1 MPDHNWPRLWP
12 TKDDARV
19 RRLLIAHANSGTLEE
34 PAETATRSSRKA
46 AQMLAIR
53 CSFHA
58 ADNEAANARFQCGA
72 RLEPSTRCRIAER
85 IIATFRCRNRSIRL
99 LRHIRL
105 WTHGHRTNGVLMS
118 PAFTSSIALAMAITP
133 TLAAAQSMPDESL
146 TERNKAV
153 VRAYLDEIAQ
163 RGSMVAREQYFKS
176 TTTFNG
182 DPDLARQLARI
193 VEIRRAF
200 PDLEMTIEQQI
211 AEGPWVAT
219 RVTYRGTH
227 AREFAGI
234 PATGRRIE
242 YAGTA
247 MDRLENGKVVE
258 MWHTVNMH
266 LLMRQIAGD
275 GSAPQKP

>member
-1 MPDHNWPRLWP
+1 
-12 TKDDARV
+12 
-19 RRLLIAHANSGTLEE
+19 
-34 PAETATRSSRKA
+34 
-46 AQMLAIR
+46 
-53 CSFHA
+53 
-58 ADNEAANARFQCGA
+58 
-72 RLEPSTRCRIAER
+72 
-85 IIATFRCRNRSIRL
+85 
-99 LRHIRL
+99 
-105 WTHGHRTNGVLMS
+105 MS
-118 PAFTSSIALAMAITP
+118 PVFTSLIALAMAIAP
-133 TLAAAQSMPDESL
+133 TLAAAQSMSEESL
-146 TERNKAV
+146 MERNKAV
-153 VRAYLDEIAQ
+153 VRAYLGEIAQ
-163 RGSMVAREQYFKS
+163 HGNIVARERYFTP

-182 DPDLARQLARI
+182 DADLGRQFVRI
-193 VEIRRAF
+193 AEIRRAF

-227 AREFAGI
+227 TGEFGGI

-275 GSAPQKP
+275 GSLPSKP